1 MRYTPPA
8 QGFDRVLRESR
19 PLRELLYR
27 KAAAGAAFWRA
38 NSRVRTG
45 FNASAVRVVTGERNG
60 KRVAVIYAWGHY
72 ARFRE
77 HGTRYNAAERVLRRS
92 VPSIKAQS

>member
-8 QGFDRVLRESR
+8 GGFGRILRESR
-19 PLRELLYR
+19 PLHELQQR
-27 KAAAGAAFWRA
+27 KAGASAAFWRA

-45 FNASAVRVVTGERNG
+45 YNAASVRVVAGVRG
-60 KRVAVIYAWGHY
+60 GRYVAVVYAHSHY

-92 VPSIKAQS
+92 VPSIRAQR